1 MQFEML
7 EPAGIGSKISTA
19 SVSFKSARRKVSI
32 AKADALLEAHYDL
45 VEARKGAEAASD
57 KLLLYFID
65 MGIFHISE
73 KLSAILD
80 RALPGS
86 AAAENLPGPPTG

>member
-45 VEARKGAEAASD
+45 VEARKGAKAASD
-57 KLLLYFID
+57 ELLLYFID
-65 MGIFHISE
+65 MAIFHISE
-73 KLSAILD
+73 TLSATLEPT
-80 RALPGS
+80 LPGRPT
-86 AAAENLPGPPTG
+86 AED